1 MSNTSERDNMS
12 LYAVRVAHILTI
24 KCWNPHLAN
33 RVGVRD
39 EAESSLLFCYTGM
52 VCSHVVSCLSR
63 NVCCASPLTPYYFLP
78 DVLLGSL
85 AGELKQK
92 IEARTALV
100 SVIGLGYVGLPLAV
114 EKAKVGFKVLGV
126 GQTPGGEGD

>member
-1 MSNTSERDNMS
+1 MF
-12 LYAVRVAHILTI
+12 VA
-24 KCWNPHLAN
+24 PA
-33 RVGVRD
+33 
-39 EAESSLLFCYTGM
+39 LL
-52 VCSHVVSCLSR
+52 
-63 NVCCASPLTPYYFLP
+63 PPYHFLP
-78 DVLLGSL
+78 EVLLGSL

-126 GQTPGGEGD
+126 GL